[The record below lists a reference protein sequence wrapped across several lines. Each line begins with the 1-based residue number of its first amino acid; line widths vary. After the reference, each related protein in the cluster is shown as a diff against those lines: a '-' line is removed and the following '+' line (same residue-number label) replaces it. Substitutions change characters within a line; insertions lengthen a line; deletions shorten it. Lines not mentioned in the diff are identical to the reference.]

1 MGGRR
6 LPFSTGIRPRYGP
19 SKADGISRERR
30 IPASAAS
37 STRTGASCAKSE
49 LFEQKILVEDLKF
62 LRHRTLYSRIGDTVA
77 WLSLALTAAVFLA
90 TRRVG

>member
-1 MGGRR
+1 
-6 LPFSTGIRPRYGP
+6 
-19 SKADGISRERR
+19 
-30 IPASAAS
+30 
-37 STRTGASCAKSE
+37 
-49 LFEQKILVEDLKF
+49 VEDLKF